1 MIRVEDRLLCSD
13 SDRSHHVSANIRS
26 QAGN

>member
-13 SDRSHHVSANIRS
+13 SDRLRDASANIRS